1 MISKRVAEYQH
12 QILELLWLD
21 HLTYTIPTEEISYN
35 DNFLILNDQFYQRML
50 DLCEENLTQK
60 QLQIM
65 ELMSQGKTQTEI
77 SKEMNTNQSSVN
89 LTIHGIHNGR
99 RYTGGLV
106 WKIKNCIVADPICQ
120 QLYQEM
126 ALAQDIMY
134 CSKHSINL
142 SIYHSNVESPANFY
156 NYYPIIQQHVKNRNK
171 L

>member
-1 MISKRVAEYQH
+1 MISKRVAAYQH

-35 DNFLILNDQFYQRML
+35 ENLLILNDQFYQRIL

-77 SKEMNTNQSSVN
+77 ARAIGTNQSSVN
-89 LTIHGIHNGR
+89 LNIHGIHNGR

-126 ALAQDIMY
+126 ELAQDVLY
-134 CSKHSINL
+134 CAKHNIKL
-142 SIYHSNVESPANFY
+142 SIYNSNVESPANFY
-156 NYYPIIQQHVKNRNK
+156 NFYPIIQQQVKNRNK